1 MLIAAISLDFLFFYW
16 INLFLIL
23 FCRIKYIYK
32 KCKINEYF
40 IKKEMLAI
48 KGENVINLKNV
59 KTSDKIKNKS
69 QQNITNPMDKPP
81 LPKKTR
87 T

>member
-1 MLIAAISLDFLFFYW
+1 
-16 INLFLIL
+16 
-23 FCRIKYIYK
+23 
-32 KCKINEYF
+32 
-40 IKKEMLAI
+40 MLAI
-48 KGENVINLKNV
+48 KGENVINLKNI

-69 QQNITNPMDKPP
+69 QQNLTNPINKPP